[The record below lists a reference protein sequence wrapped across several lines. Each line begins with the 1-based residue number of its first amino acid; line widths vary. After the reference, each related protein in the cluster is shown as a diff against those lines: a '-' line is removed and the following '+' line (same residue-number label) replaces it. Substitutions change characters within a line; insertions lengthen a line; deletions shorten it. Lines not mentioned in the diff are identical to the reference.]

1 MIGRRLA
8 RLWGYAAA
16 GSRSLEDLKRG
27 IRYRWQDFFDSD
39 ADILSGLMPWE
50 AALFDRF
57 IPRGSDVLDVLL
69 VGSGSGRDVV
79 ALAERGCRVTGVEPA
94 GDAVRIARRVLTSRG
109 VTATLIEG
117 FFEDATVSG
126 RFDAV
131 MFSFHAYAY
140 VPESKRRI
148 EVLKKAASLVKP
160 GGHVLV
166 THPAHMQRPRGIY
179 IWLGRMAGLLARAD
193 WRLEPGDLIAVG
205 IEHPSAINFVH
216 AFADG
221 EVEREAAA
229 AGLRTAFRE
238 EFVDDEVIA
247 VALQ

>member
-1 MIGRRLA
+1 VIRRRIA

-27 IRYRWQDFFDSD
+27 IRHRWQGFFNSD

-50 AALFDRF
+50 VALFDRF
-57 IPRGSDVLDVLL
+57 IPRGSDVLL

-94 GDAVRIARRVLTSRG
+94 GDAVHIAERVLANRG
-109 VTATLIEG
+109 LTATFLEG
-117 FFEDATVSG
+117 FFEDAAVSG

-140 VPESKRRI
+140 FPESTRRI
-148 EVLKKAASLVKP
+148 EVLKKAAALLTP

-166 THPAHMQRPRGIY
+166 THPANMERPHGIY
-179 IWLGRMAGLLARAD
+179 VWLGRVAGAVAGTD
-193 WRLEPGDLIAVG
+193 WRIEPGDLIAVG
-205 IEHPSAINFVH
+205 VEHPSAINFVH
-216 AFADG
+216 AFANG